1 MQNFEFYRKKAKI
14 NYENILARYSATAF
28 LSVHN
33 MKQKRHNFY
42 HLPIIISKSK
52 YLFNKMFNN
61 FNCVIK
67 TLKEGRLCLI
77 NSSYSKICFHV
88 PR

>member
-1 MQNFEFYRKKAKI
+1 MKI
-14 NYENILARYSATAF
+14 FWRDIQQILF

-42 HLPIIISKSK
+42 HLPIIISESK
-52 YLFNKMFNN
+52 YFFNNKMFNN

-67 TLKEGRLCLI
+67 TLKEGHLSLI

>member
-1 MQNFEFYRKKAKI
+1 MQNFEFYRKKPKLI
-14 NYENILARYSATAF
+14 MEIFWRDIQQMLF

-52 YLFNKMFNN
+52 K
-61 FNCVIK
+61 K
-67 TLKEGRLCLI
+67 DKK
-77 NSSYSKICFHV
+77 NSYTYVVSKNEELSKIFG
-88 PR
+88 

>member
-1 MQNFEFYRKKAKI
+1 MSFTDKKQKLIIKI
-14 NYENILARYSATAF
+14 FWRDIQQLLF

-52 YLFNKMFNN
+52 KKIKEIRILMLYLKMRN
-61 FNCVIK
+61 
-67 TLKEGRLCLI
+67 
-77 NSSYSKICFHV
+77 Y
-88 PR
+88 PRFLHDKRFK

>member
-1 MQNFEFYRKKAKI
+1 MQNFEFYRKKPKLIMKI
-14 NYENILARYSATAF
+14 FWRDIQQMLF

-52 YLFNKMFNN
+52 YLIDKSLTIRIIMLYLKIRNYPRFLDDKDSNKF
-61 FNCVIK
+61 V
-67 TLKEGRLCLI
+67 
-77 NSSYSKICFHV
+77 
-88 PR
+88 